1 MLEPFLVRR
10 VQERKLEK
18 EQIVWSSGFEWRPR
32 RTGAKKNVDDFKLEG
47 KEFIELDNLLKV
59 TGLCDSGGS
68 AKTAIAEGRVTVDGR
83 VESRR
88 RCKLRPGQVVE
99 FEGHTIVVK

>member
-1 MLEPFLVRR
+1 MAD
-10 VQERKLEK
+10 
-18 EQIVWSSGFEWRPR
+18 FEL
-32 RTGAKKNVDDFKLEG
+32 GG

-83 VESRR
+83 VELRR

-99 FEGHTIVVK
+99 FEGHTVIVK